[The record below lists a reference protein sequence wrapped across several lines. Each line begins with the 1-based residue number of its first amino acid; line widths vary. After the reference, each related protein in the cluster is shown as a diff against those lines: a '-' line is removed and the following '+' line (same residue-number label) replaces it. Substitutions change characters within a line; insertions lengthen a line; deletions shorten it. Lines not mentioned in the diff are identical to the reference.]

1 MYQRYYKQRKFGRFF
16 GFFTVIGS
24 GIYHFIKTNII
35 FVQSKFST
43 KNLLTYSEYMPN
55 NVKSIIEFLDENETT
70 NIKNLFSRSEFSVE
84 RERNFQIYKDN
95 LDKLAQYSF
104 RKDSN
109 MIKNPFRI
117 ENISH
122 SSINI
127 LYNSHVKDNKE
138 YDFKRFEKEK
148 ESYIL
153 IKKYFIFNKNR
164 IKI

>member
-35 FVQSKFST
+35 YVKSKFST
-43 KNLLTYSEYMPN
+43 KNLLTYSEYMPS
-55 NVKSIIEFLDENETT
+55 NVRSIIEFFDENETI
-70 NIKNLFSRSEFSVE
+70 NIKNMFSRSEFSME

-104 RKDSN
+104 KKESN
-109 MIKNPFRI
+109 IIKNPFQKDY
-117 ENISH
+117 ISH

-127 LYNSHVKDNKE
+127 LFNSHLPYGKE
-138 YDFKRFEKEK
+138 YDFRRFEKEK

-153 IKKYFIFNKNR
+153 IKKYFKFNKNR
-164 IKI
+164 IKL